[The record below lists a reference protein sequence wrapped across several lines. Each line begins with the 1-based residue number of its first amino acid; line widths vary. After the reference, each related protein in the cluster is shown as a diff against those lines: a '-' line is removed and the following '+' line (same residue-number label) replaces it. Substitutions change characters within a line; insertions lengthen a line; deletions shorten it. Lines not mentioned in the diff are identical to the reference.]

1 MSKGVDYLSTLL
13 LDTSSLLVSLSPS
26 LARAKAKKD
35 NGGTWQRL
43 RQYFESRGAESFLKM
58 SGRILE

>member
-1 MSKGVDYLSTLL
+1 MSKGVDYLSTVL

-35 NGGTWQRL
+35 NGGTWQRRVNIL
-43 RQYFESRGAESFLKM
+43 NPG
-58 SGRILE
+58 GRIVSQNE

>member
-35 NGGTWQRL
+35 NGGTWQRRVNIL
-43 RQYFESRGAESFLKM
+43 NPG
-58 SGRILE
+58 GRIVSQNE